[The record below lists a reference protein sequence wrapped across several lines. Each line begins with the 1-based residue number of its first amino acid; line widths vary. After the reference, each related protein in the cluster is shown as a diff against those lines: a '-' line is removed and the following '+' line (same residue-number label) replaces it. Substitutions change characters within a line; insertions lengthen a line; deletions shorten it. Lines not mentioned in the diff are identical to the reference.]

1 MSRLNQPA
9 LLFYRAIS
17 LLRHKS
23 QVWFIGGVEHTSNE
37 KMRGRCWLY
46 KGHNTRHRQE
56 QHMRKHSK
64 PPAHEK
70 WIKLSAVRGGDVHLK
85 TATESSVNPPAHWA
99 SSRNRN
105 IMMLAVVLG
114 CNNQSL
120 QGFFLGGCCSLKCLI
135 LWFEVFYCRGIAGK
149 QEIHMHGNSVGN
161 KDQHTLFSEVDVALR
176 ANRALWW

>member
-17 LLRHKS
+17 LLRRKS

-46 KGHNTRHRQE
+46 KGHNTRRRQE

-120 QGFFLGGCCSLKCLI
+120 QGFSGRMLQPKMPDFMVWGVLLQRD
-135 LWFEVFYCRGIAGK
+135 CRQAGDTHAWK
-149 QEIHMHGNSVGN
+149 QCG
-161 KDQHTLFSEVDVALR
+161 K
-176 ANRALWW
+176 

>member
-1 MSRLNQPA
+1 MCHVWTN
-9 LLFYRAIS
+9 
-17 LLRHKS
+17 LRSCSTEPLAYCDVNHRSDLSVESSIHLTRKWEVVADYIKVITHDADKS
-23 QVWFIGGVEHTSNE
+23 
-37 KMRGRCWLY
+37 
-46 KGHNTRHRQE
+46 NTCANIQN
-56 QHMRKHSK
+56 
-64 PPAHEK
+64 PAHEK

-85 TATESSVNPPAHWA
+85 TATESSVNPSAHWA

-161 KDQHTLFSEVDVALR
+161 KDQRTLFSEVDVALR

>member
-120 QGFFLGGCCSLKCLI
+120 QGFSRRMLQPKMPEFMVWGVLLQRD
-135 LWFEVFYCRGIAGK
+135 CRKAADTHAWKQCGK
-149 QEIHMHGNSVGN
+149 
-161 KDQHTLFSEVDVALR
+161 
-176 ANRALWW
+176 

>member
-17 LLRHKS
+17 LLRRKS

-85 TATESSVNPPAHWA
+85 TATESSVNPSAHWA

-120 QGFFLGGCCSLKCLI
+120 QGFSGRMLQPKMPDFMVWGVLLQRD
-135 LWFEVFYCRGIAGK
+135 CRKAADTHAWKQCGK
-149 QEIHMHGNSVGN
+149 
-161 KDQHTLFSEVDVALR
+161 
-176 ANRALWW
+176 